1 MTKKLKG
8 RGVEEAVL
16 LPTPKL
22 ITAILQNKHNM
33 NVVTLLRNCTEL
45 LFASNAEI
53 EV

>member
-22 ITAILQNKHNM
+22 ITAILQKQGPD
-33 NVVTLLRNCTEL
+33 LRYL
-45 LFASNAEI
+45 R
-53 EV
+53 